1 MTGPIPDDD
10 EDNDD
15 DDDQF
20 IFETGS
26 HRVAL
31 VVPEL
36 TV

>member
-10 EDNDD
+10 EDDD
-15 DDDQF
+15 DEEEF